1 MTATGHLPDPG
12 TAPRCRGRPH
22 ERTRT

>member
-1 MTATGHLPDPG
+1 MITTGHLPDPG